1 MKGIITMTK
10 TKTRPDP
17 DGDKTIG
24 EIVKEVE
31 VLNSIQAYLE
41 GDENI

>member
-1 MKGIITMTK
+1 MTK
-10 TKTRPDP
+10 VKTRPDP

-24 EIVKEVE
+24 EIVKEVQT
-31 VLNSIQAYLE
+31 LNCIQAYLE